1 MYVWSNYRII
11 KKNKSQDL
19 TTNFFYAWLQKKI
32 STQKMKIEIL
42 QRSSFCGM
50 IHLVIGFYKPTDFDQ
65 FWRKITMSKYKVS
78 IIMPV
83 YNVEQYLPM
92 CMESLVHQTLKDIE
106 IIAVNDGSPDN
117 SIEILNRY
125 AKDYPDKVKVFTTE
139 NRGVSHARNYG
150 LARATGDY
158 ILFVDSDDFL
168 EKNMCEILYNKAIQ
182 DGNDLVLCGRNN
194 VYENSDGSYQK
205 KPAIILPLSQNFK
218 LVNRKFELTK
228 LSPFPWDKL
237 FKRSLLDG
245 VNFPEGMRFE
255 DLVVAFTVAAKAES
269 IGKVNLPL
277 YNYRRTT
284 QGGFLNSFSK
294 ETLDIV
300 TAFDLLF
307 KKMKELNL
315 FETFYE
321 ELEYI
326 CVRHFFFR
334 YPAFFTETS
343 RGQLDLKLEI
353 INKTQSFL
361 DREVPTWRTNH
372 YLKYSSSKA
381 IKTKLPLYTDKEQ
394 LVKLVKEEDSAPS
407 SFKKVCKKIKSIS
420 MKLSKKLKNFI
431 KSKKKKQL
439 ILKKLKFLKLFNL
452 PATYQYTKFYE
463 TCPVEEN
470 TILFESKHGDDMA
483 GNIFNMLLELK
494 KDAYRHFKIYF
505 VLKKEKREFYENQM
519 KQYQIDHINLVEL
532 RSKEYFKIL
541 ATAKYLV
548 TDTSFPP
555 YFIKRPEQVYL
566 NTWHGTPLKAMG
578 RIVPS
583 REYGLGNVQRNFL
596 IADYLLFQQDFS
608 RDVFL
613 QDYMIDS
620 IYDGQV
626 LLSGY
631 PRNSSFFRTNRYD
644 EIRKECG
651 LEGKQI
657 IIYMPTWRGLL
668 HKMENKAQVK
678 QLYDYFAQLD
688 ALLTDNQIFYVK
700 LHPYVKNGISCDEFL
715 HIKEFPS
722 NYETYDFLNAS
733 DMLVTDYSS
742 IMFDY
747 AVSKK
752 KIILFTY
759 DRKEYLD
766 GRGIYVDFDEMDL
779 PKVETVEELVN
790 EINGDTPFYTQ
801 FYERFCPYDTADTA
815 KNVCET
821 VFLKKETPI
830 KIENFDSSSTKNVL
844 LYAKV
849 IKDNPLGHDFVKSLN
864 HFANDDK
871 NYFFTF
877 KAAAMKRNSFMLS
890 NLHRE
895 IGYFPLLKERN
906 MLVSE
911 KIWSQL
917 ALKYGL
923 FSKTYERKIEKFA
936 HRELQK
942 YYGTTSFDRVIL
954 YDCTDRLMFEIMRR
968 ASKNAIYCFTTFDDK
983 KYQKSKAYRNRIH
996 YILDRLDTFSHV
1008 FVPSIMETIPEVT
1021 QLKTK
1026 TKVFTLPD
1034 SPSLETILKEV
1045 N

>member
-1 MYVWSNYRII
+1 
-11 KKNKSQDL
+11 
-19 TTNFFYAWLQKKI
+19 
-32 STQKMKIEIL
+32 
-42 QRSSFCGM
+42 
-50 IHLVIGFYKPTDFDQ
+50 
-65 FWRKITMSKYKVS
+65 MSKYKVS

-92 CMESLVHQTLKDIE
+92 CMESLVHQTLEDIE

-125 AKDYPDKVKVFTTE
+125 EQQYPDKVKVFTTE
-139 NRGVSHARNYG
+139 NHGVSHARNYG
-150 LARATGDY
+150 LDRATGDY

-168 EKNMCEILYNKAIQ
+168 ELNMCEILYNKALT

-194 VYENSDGSYQK
+194 VYENSDGSFQK
-205 KPAIILPLSQNFK
+205 KAAIILPLSQNFK
-218 LVNRKFELTK
+218 LEERKFELTK

-237 FKRSLLDG
+237 FKRELLEG
-245 VNFPEGMRFE
+245 IYFPEGIRFE
-255 DLVVAFTVAAKAES
+255 DLVVAFTVAAKATS

-294 ETLDIV
+294 ATLDIV
-300 TAFDLLF
+300 TAFELLF
-307 KKMKELNL
+307 QKMKEENL

-334 YPAFFTETS
+334 YPAFFTPTS

-353 INKTQSFL
+353 IEKTQNFL

-372 YLKYSSSKA
+372 YLKYSSTKT
-381 IKTKLPLYTDKEQ
+381 IKNKLDLYTNKDKLIQ
-394 LVKLVKEEDSAPS
+394 FVKEEDKEPSA
-407 SFKKVCKKIKSIS
+407 FKKIRKKFKSFSTKIN
-420 MKLSKKLKNFI
+420 KKLKKFL

-439 ILKKLKFLKLFNL
+439 ILKKLKFLKLLNL

-463 TCPVEEN
+463 TYPVEDN

-483 GNIFNMLLELK
+483 GNIFNMFLETK
-494 KDAYRHFKIYF
+494 KDAYKHFKIYF
-505 VLKKEKREFYENQM
+505 VLKREKREFYENQM
-519 KQYQIDHINLVEL
+519 KLYHIDHINIVEL
-532 RSKEYFKIL
+532 HSQEYFKIL

-555 YFIKRPEQVYL
+555 YFIKRPEQIYL

-596 IADYLLFQQDFS
+596 ISDYLLFQQDFS

-678 QLYDYFAQLD
+678 KLYDYFAQLD
-688 ALLTDNQIFYVK
+688 HLLNDNQIFYVK
-700 LHPYVKNGISCDEFL
+700 LHPYVKNGIDCSEFL
-715 HIKEFPS
+715 HIKEFPA

-766 GRGIYVDFDEMDL
+766 GRGIYVDLDDMDL
-779 PKVETVEELVN
+779 PKVETVEELVTAIN
-790 EINGDTPFYTQ
+790 EDTPFYTN
-801 FYERFCPYDTADTA
+801 FFERFCPYDTEDTA

-821 VFLKKETPI
+821 VFLQKDTPI
-830 KIENFDSSSTKNVL
+830 KIENFDSSNTTNVL
-844 LYAKV
+844 IYAKS
-849 IKDNPLGHDFVKSLN
+849 IKDNPMGNDFVKSLN
-864 HFANDDK
+864 QVSNHSN

-877 KAAAMKRNSFMLS
+877 KALAMKKSSSMLS
-890 NLHRE
+890 HLHKN
-895 IGYFPLLKERN
+895 IGYFPLLKDRN

-911 KIWSQL
+911 KIWIQL
-917 ALKYGL
+917 ALKYGI
-923 FSKTYERKIEKFA
+923 FGKNYETKVEHFA
-936 HRELQK
+936 QRELKK
-942 YYGTTSFDRVIL
+942 YYGTVSFDTVIL

-968 ASKNAIYCFTTFDDK
+968 ASKKAIYCFSTFDDK
-983 KYQKSKAYRNRIH
+983 KYQNSKSYRSRIH
-996 YILDRLDTFSHV
+996 YILDRLDTFSHI
-1008 FVPSIMETIPEVT
+1008 FLPATMEMIPEVQ
-1021 QLKTK
+1021 QLKSK
-1026 TKVFTLPD
+1026 TKVSILPEN
-1034 SPSLETILKEV
+1034 PSLEIILKEV